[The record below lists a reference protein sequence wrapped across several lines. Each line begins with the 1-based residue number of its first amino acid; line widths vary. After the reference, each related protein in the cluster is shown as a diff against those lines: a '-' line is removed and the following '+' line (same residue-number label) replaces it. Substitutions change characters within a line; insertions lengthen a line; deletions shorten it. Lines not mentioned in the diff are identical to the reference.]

1 MSISRRR
8 FVLAGLMLLV
18 GISGCERREQSAMP
32 TAPEPLLG
40 GLLGGLTGTSGG
52 TLGGYTLANDNLLRA
67 LLTQPLQLNQ
77 IIGVNGGTIS
87 VLGHSLIVP
96 PGAVSQPTIFAINVL
111 PSGYVEV
118 HLTATLTDLLR
129 GILNIGSQGFDEPV
143 TVKLSYARSTNIK
156 DPSKL
161 IVLRAKGTNG
171 LPQPMPSTV
180 DTVNKTVTADLD
192 HFSRYFIAFPN

>member
-8 FVLAGLMLLV
+8 FVLAGLLLLV
-18 GISGCERREQSAMP
+18 GVTGCERREQSMLP
-32 TAPEPLLG
+32 TTPEPLLG
-40 GLLGGLTGTSGG
+40 GLLGGLTGGGSG

-77 IIGVNGGTIS
+77 VIGVNGGTIS
-87 VLGHSLIVP
+87 VLGHSIIVP
-96 PGAVSQPTIFAINVL
+96 AGAVKQPTLFAINVL
-111 PSGYVEV
+111 PTGYVEV
-118 HLTATLTDLLR
+118 HLTASLTDLLR
-129 GILNIGSQGFDEPV
+129 GILNIGARGFPEPV

-161 IVLRAKGTNG
+161 IVLREKGPDG
-171 LPQPMPSTV
+171 RPQPMPSTV
-180 DTVNKTVTADLD
+180 DTANKTVSAELD